1 MQSGSDANKK
11 KVRGEKTISFIM
23 KARTRS
29 KFSMQMRRRIKS
41 IYGKIK
47 IKKAQPKNP
56 RVVSEHNFSV
66 KLSL

>member
-1 MQSGSDANKK
+1 MLIKK

-29 KFSMQMRRRIKS
+29 KFSMQMRRIIKS
-41 IYGKIK
+41 IYVKIK

-56 RVVSEHNFSV
+56 RV
-66 KLSL
+66 